1 MTKIDEMKEA
11 LMEGAI
17 PVDYLSVFKDK
28 GNTVYIHDPERTPA
42 VHYMHN
48 STLSDGRDVHIHLLT
63 GGKDMYDRL
72 EIKVSHSGEKPG
84 FITTES
90 RNKGLTNYR
99 RLVTDN
105 VFYDWSIKS
114 SGGYSALFVDT
125 NPDIVKT
132 EDWPVTTHE
141 ITASYEKLVD
151 ELIAIIN
158 GEQVTLTVLR
168 KLAN

>member
-1 MTKIDEMKEA
+1 MTKIDQMKEA

-17 PVDYLSVFKDK
+17 PVDYFSVLKDQ
-28 GNTVYIHDPERTPA
+28 GNSVYIHDPKGTPA

-48 STLSDGRDVHIHLLT
+48 STLSDGRKVNVHLLT
-63 GGKDMYDRL
+63 GGQDICDRL

-90 RNKGLTNYR
+90 RNKGLTDYR

-105 VFYDWSIKS
+105 VFYDWAIKS
-114 SGGYSALFVDT
+114 SGGHSALFVDT

-141 ITASYEKLVD
+141 IIASYEELVD
-151 ELIAIIN
+151 ELVAIIK
-158 GEQVTLTVLR
+158 GEQETLTVT
-168 KLAN
+168 